1 MISLHSVARL
11 TIIGSQLFLHI
22 APLHHDYTGFYRA
35 ALPQGWFALTT
46 VYSFTGLAIL
56 ASIVF
61 SLLLFLSIDEN
72 P

>member
-1 MISLHSVARL
+1 MNTQASAILRY
-11 TIIGSQLFLHI
+11 
-22 APLHHDYTGFYRA
+22 PK
-35 ALPQGWFALTT
+35 GWFALTT

-61 SLLLFLSIDEN
+61 SLLLFLSSTTT